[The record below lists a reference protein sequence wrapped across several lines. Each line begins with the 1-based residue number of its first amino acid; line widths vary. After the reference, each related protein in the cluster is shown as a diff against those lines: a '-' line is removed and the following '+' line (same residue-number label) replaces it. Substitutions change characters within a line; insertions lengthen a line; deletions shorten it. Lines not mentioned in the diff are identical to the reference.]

1 MTERRAGGPGGRSDR
16 TPARYSCVRCGQ
28 DGEHTREANR
38 CIGGHSGVRADGTLL
53 VPHCRHCRHRTEQ
66 PGLRERI
73 ASLISGLE
81 AVGAA
86 EGAAPE
92 RLLYCPVP
100 ACEAGPW
107 VNPADVLL
115 PLEVPF
121 SFSSRRYFH
130 PCPWCLHDDPVQARQ
145 WQARTADTCATE
157 LRLVL
162 DEDARQDGTHQPAI
176 SLPDTRPAAGGPA
189 ASHPWRRPCTATPV
203 K

>member
-1 MTERRAGGPGGRSDR
+1 MTERRTGEPGGRSDL
-16 TPARYSCVRCGQ
+16 TPARYTCVRCGQ

-38 CIGGHSGVRADGTLL
+38 CIGGHAGVRADGTLL
-53 VPHCRHCRHRTEQ
+53 VPHCRHCRHRAEQ

-86 EGAAPE
+86 EDSTPE
-92 RLLYCPVP
+92 RLLHCPVP
-100 ACEAGPW
+100 ACQAGPW
-107 VNPADVLL
+107 VHPADALL
-115 PLEVPF
+115 PLEVPY

-162 DEDARQDGTHQPAI
+162 DEDARPTGRTSPRSA
-176 SLPDTRPAAGGPA
+176 SLAPGPPPAAPPHHTPGDDHA
-189 ASHPWRRPCTATPV
+189 QQHP
-203 K
+203 